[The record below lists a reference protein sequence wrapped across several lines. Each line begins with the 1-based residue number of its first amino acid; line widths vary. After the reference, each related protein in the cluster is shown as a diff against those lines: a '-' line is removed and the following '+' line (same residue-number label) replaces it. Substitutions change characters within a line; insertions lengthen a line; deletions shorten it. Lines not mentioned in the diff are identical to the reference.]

1 LYTRDSVYKTLAD
14 QMTFC
19 FIFNSQGYS
28 QKPNSNESVMIFM
41 FKIMSPYSV
50 SNLYVNSRVNKTDK
64 KI

>member
-1 LYTRDSVYKTLAD
+1 
-14 QMTFC
+14 MTFC